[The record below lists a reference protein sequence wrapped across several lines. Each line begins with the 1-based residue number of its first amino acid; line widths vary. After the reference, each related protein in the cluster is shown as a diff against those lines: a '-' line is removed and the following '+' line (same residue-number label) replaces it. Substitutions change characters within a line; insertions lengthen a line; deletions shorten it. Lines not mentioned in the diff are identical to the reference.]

1 MAQGEV
7 ETFEGTVVE
16 VLPDTVVRVEL
27 DNGGLV
33 IAHIS
38 GKVRKTYSRVLTGD
52 RVLVELAPHD
62 RTRGRITAHL
72 KA

>member
-16 VLPDTVVRVEL
+16 VLPDTAVRVEL

-38 GKVRKTYSRVLTGD
+38 GKLRKNYIRFLTGD

-62 RTRGRITAHL
+62 RTRGRVTANL

>member
-1 MAQGEV
+1 MAQREV

-16 VLPDTVVRVEL
+16 VLPDTVVRVQL

-52 RVLVELAPHD
+52 RVLVELSPHD

>member
-16 VLPDTVVRVEL
+16 VLPGTVVRVEL

-38 GKVRKTYSRVLTGD
+38 GKLRKNYIRVLTGD